1 MSTTDGKGILV
12 GAVQKKKLFIV
23 RVSDNENE
31 INVKVANA
39 CPVKIIKVQ

>member
-12 GAVQKKKLFIV
+12 GATKKKKLYV
-23 RVSDNENE
+23 AKVSENE
-31 INVKVANA
+31 HEINLRVANA